1 MNLLW
6 KWEGDKI
13 IKFWTKSSTFKIIF
27 SLTRFEATNKRRHTF
42 LALEEAW
49 PPWAES
55 QEASLCLSPKSKYF
69 CLNFEVLFW
78 TTMQKPFFF
87 ILGNTFVPVLS
98 LIPRFPLFRWQG
110 CLAKS
115 GCKKWKNILRCK
127 KLSEEFQLVDW
138 PKFCCP
144 GQVSGEPK
152 GVPCPTLR
160 ASSQSPPDHIS
171 YFKHLLDPASYF
183 KSTCHQKY
191 LHEKTAFWVDGKSIG
206 LWRLVPNLPWCA
218 LLLLFNQQHLVNCK
232 GFPIQLPFLSGQ
244 VLFQML

>member
-6 KWEGDKI
+6 KWEGEEI

-42 LALEEAW
+42 LDLEEAW

-98 LIPRFPLFRWQG
+98 LIPRSPLFRWQG

-115 GCKKWKNILRCK
+115 GCRKRKIFWGVKNYPRSSNLLTDQSFVVLDKSPGSPRECRVPHWERV
-127 KLSEEFQLVDW
+127 LS
-138 PKFCCP
+138 
-144 GQVSGEPK
+144 
-152 GVPCPTLR
+152 
-160 ASSQSPPDHIS
+160 
-171 YFKHLLDPASYF
+171 HLLITSLI
-183 KSTCHQKY
+183 SNTC
-191 LHEKTAFWVDGKSIG
+191 
-206 LWRLVPNLPWCA
+206 
-218 LLLLFNQQHLVNCK
+218 
-232 GFPIQLPFLSGQ
+232 
-244 VLFQML
+244 